1 MAEEAP
7 EAAAETQ
14 DLRPLSRPTTRV
26 ISLLGRR
33 PRLSQAERGLGLIGG
48 LGLLVLVGTLL
59 LWLPI
64 SAAQGQLGL
73 NEAFFTAVSAVATT
87 GLSIITPGQDLSTF
101 GQVVLM
107 LLMQLGGVGFMVTA
121 VTVFR
126 LVGKRVTFAERL
138 SLRDSLGLVSSGQ
151 ILSLTSRILL
161 AVVAIEAVGAFLLWL
176 SWSPIYGRGRAAYY
190 AIFHSVSAF
199 TNASFDLFSG
209 SPTAAA
215 GFPTDAFT
223 LLTLAAL
230 IFLGGIGIPVI
241 SDLLRYRRRRRLSLH
256 TRVTLITSIT
266 LIAVGTLLFFLME
279 YKLRGVFA
287 NESEPH
293 LGLLALFH
301 SVASRTSGFVVS
313 ANFSQLE
320 PGNAFLLMVLMFI
333 GASPASMG
341 GGITTSTFAVLV
353 LAMWNFA
360 RGRNEIVA
368 GHRTIPL
375 ELLYKAAAIVTAAAT
390 VTAIVAWLLLY
401 TQDNVTLVAALV
413 ESISAFATCGFSVGL
428 TPRLNLFGQLLIA
441 GLMFFGRVGTLTI
454 IVALARPTVPAPVS
468 YPEERILIG

>member
-1 MAEEAP
+1 M
-7 EAAAETQ
+7 
-14 DLRPLSRPTTRV
+14 RV
-26 ISLLGRR
+26 IPLLGRR
-33 PRLSQAERGLGLIGG
+33 PKLSQAERGLGLIGG
-48 LGLLVLVGTLL
+48 LGLIVLAGTVL

-64 SAAQGQLGL
+64 SAAHDRLSL

-101 GQVVLM
+101 GQIVLM

-138 SLRDSLGLVSSGQ
+138 TLRDSLGLVSSGQ
-151 ILSLTSRILL
+151 ILNLTTRILV
-161 AVVAIEAVGAFLLWL
+161 AVIAIEAIGALLLWW
-176 SWSPIYGRGRAAYY
+176 SWSPIYGPGRAAYY
-190 AIFHSVSAF
+190 AVFHSVSAF

-209 SPTAAA
+209 TPTAAA

-223 LLTLAAL
+223 LLTLSGL

-241 SDLLRYRRRRRLSLH
+241 SDLLRYRRTRRLSLH
-256 TRVTLITSIT
+256 TRIT
-266 LIAVGTLLFFLME
+266 LIAAITLITVGTVLFFLME
-279 YKLRGVFA
+279 HKLRGVFA
-287 NESEPH
+287 NESTPH
-293 LGLLALFH
+293 LFLLSFFH

-313 ANFSQLE
+313 ASFSQLE

-341 GGITTSTFAVLV
+341 GGITTSTFAILV

-368 GHRTIPL
+368 GRRTIPL
-375 ELLYKAAAIVTAAAT
+375 ELLYKAAAIVTAAAA
-390 VTAIVAWLLLY
+390 VTAIVTWLLLY
-401 TQDNVTLVAALV
+401 TQEDVTLVAALV

-454 IVALARPTVPAPVS
+454 IVALARPSVPAPIT
-468 YPEERILIG
+468 YPDERILMG